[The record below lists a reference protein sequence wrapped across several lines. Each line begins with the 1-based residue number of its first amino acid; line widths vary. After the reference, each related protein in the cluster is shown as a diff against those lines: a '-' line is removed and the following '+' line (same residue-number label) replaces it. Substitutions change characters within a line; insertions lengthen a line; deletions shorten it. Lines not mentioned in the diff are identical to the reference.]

1 MVAAQLRDR
10 GLDDPRVLDAMARVP
25 RELFV
30 PQTLSGEAYAD
41 GPLPIGAGQTISQPY
56 MVALSTSLA
65 RIPAGG
71 RVLEIG
77 TGSGYQAAVLAQLA
91 AHVVSIERHASLAA
105 GARRALAAAGITNVE
120 VRVGDGSL
128 GVPERAPFDAI
139 VVTAAAPAIPPALV
153 AQLAPGGRLVIP
165 TGDRALQ
172 RMQVVT
178 RGRDGQLWVQDHE
191 ACRYVPLVG
200 AQGFAELA

>member
-1 MVAAQLRDR
+1 MVAAQLRAR
-10 GLDDPRVLDAMARVP
+10 GLADARVLDAMERVP

-30 PQTLSGEAYAD
+30 PDESAFEAYD
-41 GPLPIGAGQTISQPY
+41 DSPLPIGAGQTISQPY
-56 MVALSTSLA
+56 MVALSTILA

-77 TGSGYQAAVLAQLA
+77 TGSGYQAAILAQLA
-91 AHVVSIERHASLAA
+91 GQVVSIERH
-105 GARRALAAAGITNVE
+105 RALAEGACAALGAAGIANVE

-139 VVTAAAPAIPPALV
+139 VVTAAAPKIPPALV
-153 AQLAPGGRLVIP
+153 LQLAPGGRLVIP
-165 TGDRALQ
+165 TGPRDVQ
-172 RMQVVT
+172 RLQVVT
-178 RGRDGQLWVQDHE
+178 RGHSGELRIDDHE

-200 AQGFAELA
+200 AQGFGELN

>member
-1 MVAAQLRDR
+1 MVAAQLRAR
-10 GLDDPRVLDAMARVP
+10 GLADARVLEAMERVP

-30 PQTLSGEAYAD
+30 PDESAHEAYD
-41 GPLPIGAGQTISQPY
+41 DSPLPIGAGQTISQPY
-56 MVALSTSLA
+56 MVALSTILA

-77 TGSGYQAAVLAQLA
+77 TGSGYQAAILAQLA
-91 AHVVSIERHASLAA
+91 GQVVSIERHH
-105 GARRALAAAGITNVE
+105 ALAESARAALGAAGITNVE

-139 VVTAAAPAIPPALV
+139 VVTAAAPKIPPALV
-153 AQLAPGGRLVIP
+153 LQLAPGGRLVIP
-165 TGDRALQ
+165 TGPRDVQ
-172 RMQVVT
+172 RLQVVT
-178 RGRDGQLWVQDHE
+178 RGHSGELRIDDHE

-200 AQGFAELA
+200 AQGFGELN